1 MATAVTT
8 LYSYPSNK
16 NAYKALIAAEY
27 AGIKIEC
34 PDFRMGVDNR
44 SEDFLRKFPLGKVP
58 AMESAAGCFFESN
71 AIARHIVR
79 AGGSAT
85 AHLMGRTPYERAQV
99 DMWVDFAGCEVDPAI
114 LAWCLPLAGV
124 YPYSPAKEAA
134 AVAATK
140 RALDAVESH
149 LARGRTYLVGDAPTL
164 ADIVMACNL
173 LLGFKN
179 VFDPSFRETLPHL
192 TQFFTRIVA
201 LPHVAKVVGPV
212 QMCAAA
218 PKAPQ

>member
-1 MATAVTT
+1 M
-8 LYSYPSNK
+8 
-16 NAYKALIAAEY
+16 
-27 AGIKIEC
+27 
-34 PDFRMGVDNR
+34 
-44 SEDFLRKFPLGKVP
+44 
-58 AMESAAGCFFESN
+58 
-71 AIARHIVR
+71 
-79 AGGSAT
+79 
-85 AHLMGRTPYERAQV
+85 
-99 DMWVDFAGCEVDPAI
+99 
-114 LAWCLPLAGV
+114 
-124 YPYSPAKEAA
+124 
-134 AVAATK
+134 
-140 RALDAVESH
+140 DAVESH